1 MWYRLWREITI
12 NYWLSKSSTYLNIYT
27 KRSCVNGKKKK
38 KTTPKQGTQ
47 PSVKGV
53 VWLQFSGLVDLGL
66 LCKCG
71 SLASCRHL
79 SGVGGQLFTLDG
91 SIWGKCGNFSWQTP
105 MSATNS
111 SPPQTYTPSPST
123 STHFSFK
130 DLPQMP
136 QLQGR
141 CSPAE
146 TLLTQ
151 SNLEWAFLP
160 FLENSVQFIH
170 SVVSDSLWSHGLEHA
185 KPPCPSPTPRAYSNS
200 CPFSRWCHPTISSS
214 VIPFSSCLQSFPEWG
229 SFQMSQF
236 FASGGQNTGV
246 AASTSVLPM
255 NIQD

>member
-1 MWYRLWREITI
+1 M
-12 NYWLSKSSTYLNIYT
+12 
-27 KRSCVNGKKKK
+27 GKKK

-160 FLENSVQFIH
+160 FLENSVQFSH
-170 SVVSDSLWSHGLEHA
+170 SVMSKSLWPHGLEHV

-214 VIPFSSCLQSFPEWG
+214 VIPFSSCLQSFPESG

-236 FASGGQNTGV
+236 FASGGQSIGV

-255 NIQD
+255 NIQDWFP